1 VLCSIWFRSSGTTA
15 VPVEG
20 AVVVSLARV
29 ARPLACSLL
38 PFFLHCFSDSFSFIA
53 GDFAPAL
60 SMRAPFERCP
70 RYSQKYIYIIF
81 HSHHTFTHTHTHTH
95 THTCTFSRATLS
107 SGVKPAPT
115 ASEKRSMKAC
125 RATNTTKTWH
135 FRCSEA
141 ARAARSRRGP
151 ALGLFLLDLH
161 ALPSQALPA
170 AVLVVVFLQSASIVS
185 GFSIG
190 GP

>member
-1 VLCSIWFRSSGTTA
+1 MFYLWRESHAHWPAVSS
-15 VPVEG
+15 P
-20 AVVVSLARV
+20 SL
-29 ARPLACSLL
+29 
-38 PFFLHCFSDSFSFIA
+38 LHCFSDSFFIHRRRLCACPEYEGSFRE
-53 GDFAPAL
+53 APSL
-60 SMRAPFERCP
+60 FTEIHLHHLPFSFT
-70 RYSQKYIYIIF
+70 YS
-81 HSHHTFTHTHTHTH
+81 HTHLHI
-95 THTCTFSRATLS
+95 FAS
-107 SGVKPAPT
+107 SPLKPAPT
-115 ASEKRSMKAC
+115 ASNKSSTKAC

-151 ALGLFLLDLH
+151 ALWLFLLDLH